1 MQREQPS
8 ERESFV
14 HHPIRAVENEA
25 AHMRDVAEEGTSPA
39 TPAILAGAVLVVV
52 VPLAALLML
61 LAFEIPHVV

>member
-1 MQREQPS
+1 MERERTPQH
-8 ERESFV
+8 ESFV
-14 HHPIRAVENEA
+14 RHPIRAAEHEA

-52 VPLAALLML
+52 VPLAALLMV